1 MKKMLC
7 VLTLLSPA
15 IFYCCWNTSYCD
27 YPCQQAHWPQHL
39 STCSQA
45 NQDQEEGGQAATNG
59 TPTSTPPAPAP
70 APPAEPEKPTRTVPS
85 PQVLAPEQLINLG
98 MPRGQVMGMPAG
110 MGFTMAGMAGMR
122 PQYGI
127 PRASM
132 GLSIRPGIPGQ
143 ITLSRPYF
151 M

>member
-1 MKKMLC
+1 MG
-7 VLTLLSPA
+7 
-15 IFYCCWNTSYCD
+15 
-27 YPCQQAHWPQHL
+27 
-39 STCSQA
+39 
-45 NQDQEEGGQAATNG
+45 EGGQAATNG

-70 APPAEPEKPTRTVPS
+70 APPEKPTRTVPS

-151 M
+151 